1 MTPIITIRPAPG
13 DAATVERG
21 AHQGL
26 TVTGH
31 PLFSI
36 APLPWAVPDPDE
48 FDAILLG
55 SANSLRHGGGGL
67 RALAALPALCVG
79 ATTARA
85 ARDAG
90 FPVIA
95 VGARGMQTLLP
106 HAEARGLSRLLR
118 LSGEAHVPL
127 EPPPGISIETRIV
140 YTVCPVP
147 IDPSLARTLARGAI
161 VLLHSGKAA
170 SHFAKECDR
179 LGISR
184 NAIALACLAPRI
196 AEKAGDGWAA
206 RQHAASPDDAALL
219 ALAEQMCQS
228 GLPGKV

>member
-26 TVTGH
+26 AVTSH
-31 PLFSI
+31 PLFSVG
-36 APLPWAVPDPDE
+36 PMPWAVTDADG
-48 FDAILLG
+48 FDAVLLG
-55 SANSLRHGGGGL
+55 SANALRHGGEGL
-67 RALAALPALCVG
+67 RALTSLPALCVG
-79 ATTARA
+79 ETTAKA

-90 FPVIA
+90 FAVIA

-106 HAEARGLSRLLR
+106 HAEARGLARLLR

-127 EPPPGISIETRIV
+127 DPPPGVTIEARIV
-140 YTVCPVP
+140 YTVRPLP
-147 IDPSLARTLARGAI
+147 IEAPLARTLSGGAI
-161 VLLHSGKAA
+161 VLLHSGEAA
-170 SHFAKECDR
+170 SHFAQECDR
-179 LGISR
+179 LGLPRS
-184 NAIALACLAPRI
+184 AIALACLAPRI
-196 AEKAGDGWAA
+196 ADMAGDGWAA
-206 RQHAASPDDAALL
+206 CRHAPSTDDAALL